1 MSGYLSE
8 MVKADCTFSNVWIC
22 KKINNY
28 LLHIKAWLELCQD
41 HGHLQK
47 QENILEDELL
57 VNVPGSA
64 YSGEKGTITGNEV
77 LEESKSQ

>member
-28 LLHIKAWLELCQD
+28 LLHIEAWLELCQD
-41 HGHLQK
+41 HGRLQK
-47 QENILEDELL
+47 QNILEDELL

-77 LEESKSQ
+77 SEEYKSQ